1 MREDAGCTFFL
12 SIHLLQLFDG
22 HPLDKDSLGFPG
34 DKLVLRLQNQL
45 YRLSSVRNNLH
56 IAEFFEPI
64 FAELN
69 ADS

>member
-22 HPLDKDSLGFPG
+22 HLLDKDSPGFPG
-34 DKLVLRLQNQL
+34 DKLVLQEQNQL
-45 YRLSSVRNNLH
+45 YRLLIVRNDLH
-56 IAEFFEPI
+56 VAEFFEPI

>member
-1 MREDAGCTFFL
+1 MREDADCTFFL
-12 SIHLLQLFDG
+12 SIHLQQLFDG
-22 HPLDKDSLGFPG
+22 PPLDKDSLGFPG
-34 DKLVLRLQNQL
+34 DKLVLRVQNQL
-45 YRLSSVRNNLH
+45 YRLLFVRNDLH